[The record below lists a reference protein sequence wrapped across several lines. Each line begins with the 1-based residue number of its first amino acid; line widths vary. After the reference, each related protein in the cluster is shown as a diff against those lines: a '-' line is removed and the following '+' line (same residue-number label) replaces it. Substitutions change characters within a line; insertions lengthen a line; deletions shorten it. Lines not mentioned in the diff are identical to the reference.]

1 MGYQNL
7 SASLP
12 AADKT
17 TVQTSVQTIK
27 AKMPFLIS
35 LNPQERKKIRKMG
48 ARRIAYVQDVY
59 NAAVNN
65 SGAIPSGF
73 SVSEFAKDEQL
84 MKDLTDIIGWMM
96 PVYEAIQDTYLA
108 LGNELMKQSDEAY
121 GYLKNAAKKNSSQ
134 ALTSTVK
141 QISDQ
146 LKRGKRKGPVS
157 DPSAK

>member
-1 MGYQNL
+1 MSYQNI
-7 SASLP
+7 SANLL

-17 TVQTSVQTIK
+17 TVQTSIQTIK
-27 AKMPFLIS
+27 AKLFFLIS
-35 LNPQERKKIRKMG
+35 LNAEERKKLRKMG
-48 ARRIAYVQDVY
+48 ARRLAYVQDVY

-73 SVSEFAKDEQL
+73 NVSEYAKDVQL
-84 MKDLTDIIGWMM
+84 MKDLTDIISWLM
-96 PVYEAIQDTYLA
+96 PVYEAIQDTDLA

-134 ALTSTVK
+134 ALTTTVK

-146 LKRGKRKGPVS
+146 LKRGKYKGPDS
-157 DPSAK
+157 DSPAK